1 MTKGEL
7 LLQHRDTMS
16 ADDRCQFDRWLKANT
31 AIATLFSIGLIAM
44 AIMSGSNPSSP
55 RTAAAESFFSQVDVS
70 SAAKHHVQNDMLSV
84 EELTIR
90 TPMDQL
96 PVQRVDEP
104 Y

>member
-1 MTKGEL
+1 MTKSEL
-7 LLQHRDTMS
+7 LLQYRDTMS
-16 ADDRCQFDRWLKANT
+16 AHARRRFDRWLKANA
-31 AIATLFSIGLIAM
+31 AIATLFSVGLIAM
-44 AIMSGSNPSSP
+44 AVMSGSNPSAP
-55 RTAAAESFFSQVDVS
+55 RTAAAERFFSQVDVS
-70 SAAKHHVQNDMLSV
+70 SAAKHHVQNEMLSV